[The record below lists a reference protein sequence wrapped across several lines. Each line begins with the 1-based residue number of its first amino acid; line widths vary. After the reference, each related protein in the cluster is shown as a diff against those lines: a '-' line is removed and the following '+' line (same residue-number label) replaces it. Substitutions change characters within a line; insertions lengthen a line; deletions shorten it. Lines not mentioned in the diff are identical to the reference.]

1 MADIEA
7 RPHAVWA
14 DEDGQL
20 WEVSPDCRGAYFLP
34 SDMVRPNLAL
44 NVSFTDNE
52 LQARTYRPSD
62 PFLALR
68 RPVGNFYVAVG
79 KEDKRP

>member
-1 MADIEA
+1 M
-7 RPHAVWA
+7 WA

-34 SDMVRPNLAL
+34 SDWVRPNLAL

-62 PFLALR
+62 PFPGAPSPGRELLR
-68 RPVGNFYVAVG
+68 CRRQGG
-79 KEDKRP
+79 